1 MKHERLTEF
10 LYRNRLKS
18 TDLVEFWGVTKGVV
32 SQILNGTTKLPSR
45 RLEELLNNPYGWDT
59 SMLIEDAQPQI
70 EAENKPK
77 LSDVEILLR
86 DMLAEKD
93 AKIDTLNE
101 IIWELKEENGRLKE
115 QLRQA
120 SSEKGKSVCI
130 AEDSSVANA
139 G

>member
-1 MKHERLTEF
+1 MSKLREF
-10 LYRNRLKS
+10 LRINQLRQV
-18 TDLVEFWGVTKGVV
+18 DLADYLGISEPAV
-32 SQILNGTTKLPSR
+32 SQAVKGKSAFSKENLIKILNNTC
-45 RLEELLNNPYGWDT
+45 GWET
-59 SMLIEDAQPQI
+59 SMLTEEDAQPLI

-120 SSEKGKSVCI
+120 SSEKEKSVCI

>member
-1 MKHERLTEF
+1 MKDFKGFVYHNDISQKDIIEYLGVSKG
-10 LYRNRLKS
+10 YIS
-18 TDLVEFWGVTKGVV
+18 LVISGKK
-32 SQILNGTTKLPSR
+32 KLSEENFR
-45 RLEELLNNPYGWDT
+45 KLLENPYGWDT

-120 SSEKGKSVCI
+120 SSEKEKSVCI